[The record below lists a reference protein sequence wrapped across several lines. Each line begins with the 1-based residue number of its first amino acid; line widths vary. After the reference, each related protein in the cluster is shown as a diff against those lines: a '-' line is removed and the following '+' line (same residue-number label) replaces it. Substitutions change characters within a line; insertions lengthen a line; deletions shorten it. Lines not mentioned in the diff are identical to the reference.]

1 MMKKYTSILKYS
13 AVSLSMLMA
22 VGAQAS
28 EADDFVAMAKAKV
41 KAATVPYT
49 EWDGPT
55 TGPKSEAG
63 KTVVFLASDMRNGGV
78 LGVSNGV
85 QEASIWTGWNVRV
98 LDGQGTVSGRT
109 SAFNQ
114 AMALKPDGIV
124 LGGFDVK
131 EQAAAIET
139 AASQGIKIVGW
150 HSASKP
156 GPIPEKNIFSNI
168 TTDADDVAEIA
179 ALAAIAESEGKA
191 GVVIFTD
198 SAYSVAIAKS
208 DAMADII
215 KQCAGCTLISVED
228 TPLSD
233 TSTRMPQLTT
243 SLLQRNHGKWTH
255 SLGINDLYF
264 DYIGSSLNSSGLPM
278 DELPRNLS
286 AGDGSQ
292 SAYARIRAN
301 FNQTGTVPEP
311 LNLHG
316 WQIVDE
322 LNRAF
327 AGVDHSG
334 FSTPVHLVTPEN
346 IKFDGGDQDIFDPDN
361 KYREHYRAI
370 WK

>member
-1 MMKKYTSILKYS
+1 MKKYMSVLKYS
-13 AVSLSMLMA
+13 AISLSVLMA
-22 VGAQAS
+22 ASSYAS

-41 KAATVPYT
+41 KAATIHNS

-55 TGPKSEAG
+55 TGPKAVTN

-85 QEASIWTGWNVRV
+85 EEAAAFIGWNVRV

-109 SAFNQ
+109 SVFNQ

-131 EQAAAIET
+131 EQSAALET
-139 AASQGIKIVGW
+139 ATSLGIKIVGW
-150 HSASKP
+150 HSAPKP
-156 GPIPEKNIFSNI
+156 GPIPEKNMFTNI

-179 ALAAIAESEGKA
+179 ALAAIAESDGKA

-198 SAYSVAIAKS
+198 SAYEVAIAKS
-208 DAMADII
+208 DAMAKLIE
-215 KQCAGCTLISVED
+215 KCAGCTLISVED

-243 SLLQRNHGKWTH
+243 SLLQRNQGKWTH

-278 DELPRNLS
+278 EQLPRNLS

-292 SAYARIRAN
+292 SAYARIRTN

-316 WQIVDE
+316 WQIIDE

-327 AGVDHSG
+327 SGVKDSG
-334 FSTPVHLVTPEN
+334 FSTPVYLVTPEN
-346 IKFDGGDQDIFDPDN
+346 IKFNGGEQDTFDPDN
-361 KYREHYRAI
+361 NYREYYKAI

>member
-1 MMKKYTSILKYS
+1 MKKHQAMIKRTAL
-13 AVSLSMLMA
+13 SLSVVLAASAGA
-22 VGAQAS
+22 VH
-28 EADDFVAMAKAKV
+28 ADNFLEMAKAKV
-41 KAATVPYT
+41 ESATAPYT
-49 EWDGPT
+49 TWDGPT
-55 TGPKSEAG
+55 TGPKALAD
-63 KTVVFLASDMRNGGV
+63 KTIVFLASDMRNGGV

-85 QEASIWTGWNVRV
+85 QEAAGWTGWTVRV

-109 SAFNQ
+109 AAFNQ
-114 AMALKPDGIV
+114 AIALNPDGIV
-124 LGGFDVK
+124 LGGFDVN
-131 EQAAAIET
+131 EQAAALESAT
-139 AASQGIKIVGW
+139 AQGIKVVGW
-150 HSASKP
+150 HSAAKP

-179 ALAAIAESEGKA
+179 ALAAVAESDGKA

-198 SAYSVAIAKS
+198 SAYAVAIAKS
-208 DAMADII
+208 DAMAEVI
-215 KQCAGCTLISVED
+215 KQCSGCTLISVED

-243 SLLQRNHGKWTH
+243 SLLQRNYGKWTH

-264 DYIGSSLNSSGLPM
+264 DYIGASLSSSGLPA
-278 DELPRNLS
+278 DELPKNLS

-301 FNQTGTVPEP
+301 YNQVGTVPEP

-316 WQIVDE
+316 WQVVDE

-327 AGVDHSG
+327 AGQKDSG
-334 FSTPVHLVTPEN
+334 YATAVHLVTPDN
-346 IKFDGGDQDIFDPDN
+346 IAFDGGDSDIFDPDN
-361 KYREHYRAI
+361 NYREHYKAI